1 VGCLSAGLELSILF
15 KVLPL
20 LCVTDPVYP
29 RLCANCQKR
38 NDSALR
44 DSGSLGRGK
53 RRVDLEDAELAR
65 TIINLVNEP
74 RFEL

>member
-1 VGCLSAGLELSILF
+1 MGCSSAGLELSILL
-15 KVLPL
+15 VLPL
-20 LCVTDPVYP
+20 LCVTDPVYL

-38 NDSALR
+38 KGSALR

-53 RRVDLEDAELAR
+53 RRVDLADAELAR